1 MNIIQIYKQFPKSED
16 CLRHLEKVKW
26 GDKPQCPYCKSLR
39 SSKTKEDFRHHCN
52 NCNTTYNVTVGTV
65 FHNTK
70 LDLQKWF
77 LAISL
82 MLNAKKGISARQL
95 SRDIEV
101 NKNTAWYMLM
111 RLRRAFL
118 EQPELL
124 NGIFE
129 ADETYVGGKDKN
141 KHNSNKPG
149 GTQGRNTKTKTAVF
163 GILQRDGKVKAQK
176 VKDVGGKTLLSIIS
190 RHVEKGS
197 AIMTDQWTAYMRLS
211 EKFKHL
217 KIDHSRGEYV
227 NGECHTNT
235 IEGFWSLFKRGI
247 VGQYHQISD
256 KYIDKYLDE
265 FAFRYSNRK
274 NDLIFDLTLE
284 KALGI

>member
-1 MNIIQIYKQFPKSED
+1 MNIIQIYKQFPKNED
-16 CLRHLEKVKW
+16 CLRHLELVRWK
-26 GDKPQCPYCKSLR
+26 GKPQCPYCKSFR
-39 SSKTKEDFRHHCN
+39 STKTKEDLRHHCN
-52 NCNTTYNVTVGTV
+52 NCNTTFNVTVDTI

-111 RLRRAFL
+111 RLRKAFL
-118 EQPELL
+118 ESPELL
-124 NGIFE
+124 NGIIE

-141 KHNSNKPG
+141 KHNNKKSG
-149 GTQGRNTKTKTAVF
+149 GTQGRNTKDKTAVF

-176 VKDVGGKTLLSIIS
+176 VKDVSSKTLLTIIS
-190 RHVEKGS
+190 RHIEKGS
-197 AIMTDQWTAYMRLS
+197 EIMTDQWTAYSKLS

-217 KIDHSRGEYV
+217 KIDHGKGEYV
-227 NGECHTNT
+227 NGNCHTNT

-247 VGQYHQISD
+247 VGQYHQVSD
-256 KYIDKYLDE
+256 KYIDRYLDE
-265 FAFRYSNRK
+265 FSFRYSNRK
-274 NDLIFDLTLE
+274 NKMIFDLTIQ
-284 KALGI
+284 KALGV